1 MAAPLSIVI
10 PTYDAVHRLGP
21 CLAALTEAL
30 GEGLIN
36 ELIIA
41 DGGSRDDISTLAD
54 AVGAKL
60 VLAPRGRGN
69 QLAAG
74 AQAARGEWYLFLHAD
89 TVLSPGWS
97 AVVAQHIAGHPDRA
111 GWFQLRFDTAGFWPW
126 LVARWAN
133 LRARRLGLPYGDQ
146 GLLISKAL
154 YSAKGGYRQIALME
168 DVAMAR
174 ALKGRLRPLPAT
186 ATTSAERYI
195 AEGWLR
201 RGLRNHAV
209 MLRYVLGASP
219 DRLAA
224 RYDRGVRRG

>member
-30 GEGLIN
+30 GEGLIS

-54 AVGAKL
+54 AVGATL
-60 VLAPRGRGN
+60 VLAPRGRGS

-74 AQAARGEWYLFLHAD
+74 AQAARGDWYLFLHAD

-97 AVVAQHIAGHPDRA
+97 AVVAEHIARHPDRA
-111 GWFQLRFDTAGFWPW
+111 GWFQLRFDAVGFWPW

-146 GLLISKAL
+146 GLLISQAL
-154 YSAKGGYRQIALME
+154 YASKGGYR
-168 DVAMAR
+168 
-174 ALKGRLRPLPAT
+174 
-186 ATTSAERYI
+186 
-195 AEGWLR
+195 
-201 RGLRNHAV
+201 
-209 MLRYVLGASP
+209 
-219 DRLAA
+219 
-224 RYDRGVRRG
+224 